1 MEIILE
7 KALPHQQRA
16 VDAVSGVF
24 AGVAF
29 MPPQQFYANPKV
41 MFGSRRCR
49 KIFVGFR
56 TRTR

>member
-1 MEIILE
+1 MEIILQ
-7 KALPHQQRA
+7 KALPHQQKA

-41 MFGSRRCR
+41 CPR
-49 KIFVGFR
+49 
-56 TRTR
+56 